1 LALKQRAGPTMDPV
15 VERELRVPVN
25 RVEVEL
31 TLGDGRS
38 CKGTVF
44 VPPGSQVAQLFQRSD
59 SFLPI
64 EVEGKV
70 RLYAPGALA
79 CVATRPVADDA
90 EPMSTAIPEERR
102 GVRVHLRCGTIV
114 DGEVRFVPWG
124 DRVRT
129 ADLLNEASPT
139 LEVHR
144 RDGAL
149 CWIQKTHVEHVEES

>member
-1 LALKQRAGPTMDPV
+1 MDPA

-38 CKGTVF
+38 CRGTVF
-44 VPPGSQVAQLFQRSD
+44 VPPGSQVAQLFCKSD
-59 SFLPI
+59 SFVPI

-79 CVATRPVADDA
+79 CVATRPAPADA

-102 GVRVHLRCGTIV
+102 AVRVHLRSGTLI

-149 CWIQKTHVEHVEES
+149 CWVQKTHVEHVEES